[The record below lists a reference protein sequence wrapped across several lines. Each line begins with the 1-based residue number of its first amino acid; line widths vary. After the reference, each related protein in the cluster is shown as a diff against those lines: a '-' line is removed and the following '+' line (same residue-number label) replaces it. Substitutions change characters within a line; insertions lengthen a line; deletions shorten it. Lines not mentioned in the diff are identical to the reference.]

1 MHHSVLLW
9 SVCSIENYCYI
20 YQNHLNLISRC
31 FYMTC
36 VTVKCFSYSFFNPD
50 KWICKCDYT
59 CSSLVPFDKS
69 WIEKSIWRKLPFCT
83 SFSPFFAKNTQG
95 KIGLEKGKR
104 IFHFWK
110 CSLRFLDSV
119 WWAGQGI
126 LKQRCNLKS
135 LFDH

>member
-20 YQNHLNLISRC
+20 YQNRLNLILRC

-36 VTVKCFSYSFFNPD
+36 VKCFSYSFFNPD

-83 SFSPFFAKNTQG
+83 SFSPFFAKKYTRENRTR
-95 KIGLEKGKR
+95 KGKKAFPFLKVQSQ
-104 IFHFWK
+104 IF
-110 CSLRFLDSV
+110 
-119 WWAGQGI
+119 GQCVVSRVRHS
-126 LKQRCNLKS
+126 KAKV
-135 LFDH
+135 